1 MRRPWFTRGC
11 CTMEKKIVLEK
22 ITKNIETNPDGM
34 IFNRRQYTAYA
45 GNVLIVERSVTATVE
60 VVTKLTEAALS
71 IGLVTNKSKRKKKIK
86 ININITNLGQDLLT
100 DGQVFERVQSFI
112 YLRTLIN

>member
-11 CTMEKKIVLEK
+11 CAMEKKIVLEK
-22 ITKNIETNPDGM
+22 IIKNTETNPNGI

-45 GNVLIVERSVTATVE
+45 GNVLILERSVTATEE
-60 VVTKLTEAALS
+60 VVTNLTEAALS
-71 IGLVTNKSKRKKKIK
+71 TGLVTNKSKTKYVK
-86 ININITNLGQDLLT
+86 INRHVTNLGQDLLT
-100 DGQVFERVQSFI
+100 EGQSFI